1 MTTTTA
7 PSTPTLERP
16 TALELVS
23 NPAHLEAWTRALPEG
38 GHIVYEGCGDCPYA
52 RLLAQHGYEARV
64 YSCDICLVE
73 GPEGKLYPMSGVPN
87 QTATLIR
94 AIDQV
99 SNARAASLRL
109 QRRLALGWNKL
120 EDAYPEDRYI
130 TREELLDLLVEQT
143 AVTTQSTTV

>member
-1 MTTTTA
+1 
-7 PSTPTLERP
+7 
-16 TALELVS
+16 
-23 NPAHLEAWTRALPEG
+23 
-38 GHIVYEGCGDCPYA
+38 
-52 RLLAQHGYEARV
+52 
-64 YSCDICLVE
+64 
-73 GPEGKLYPMSGVPN
+73 MSGVPN